1 MTTRCLDA
9 NIILRYLEADNPK
22 LSPLA
27 REIIVNAESGQIK
40 LYLDEVTV
48 AEVVWTLSSYYNH
61 THQDIVDKLLT
72 FLSPNW
78 VTIGQKRL
86 VIEALK
92 LFRDLNLS
100 YIDCWLLAVC
110 HKRKITLQSFD
121 EKLLKLHKK
130 YPQT

>member
-1 MTTRCLDA
+1 MITRCLDA

-27 REIIVNAESGQIK
+27 REIIAQAESGQIR

-48 AEVVWTLSSYYNH
+48 AEVVWTLSSYYDH
-61 THQDIVDKLLT
+61 THEEIFDKLFV
-72 FLSPNW
+72 FLSQKW
-78 VTIGQKRL
+78 VISGRKRL
-86 VIEALK
+86 VLEALK

-100 YIDCWLLAVC
+100 YIDCWLLVVC
-110 HKRKITLQSFD
+110 HKKKLPLQSFD

-130 YPQT
+130 YPQI